1 MSSSVKGSGNGG
13 RPHLLCGT
21 LEPDNRRVTRTI
33 VIIVIIWI
41 ITTFRYGPGW
51 VTPAE
56 VAFFALILNPSAVQ
70 SSSRQLLKG
79 A

>member
-1 MSSSVKGSGNGG
+1 MSSSVKGSGIGG
-13 RPHLLCGT
+13 GPHLPCGT

-33 VIIVIIWI
+33 VIIIIIWL

-51 VTPAE
+51 ITPAE
-56 VAFFALILNPSAVQ
+56 VAFFALILNPSAAQ
-70 SSSRQLLKG
+70 SSGRQLLRG

>member
-1 MSSSVKGSGNGG
+1 MSSSVRGSGDGDG
-13 RPHLLCGT
+13 SHLLCGT
-21 LEPDNRRVTRTI
+21 LESDNRRVTQTI
-33 VIIVIIWI
+33 VIIIIIWL

-56 VAFFALILNPSAVQ
+56 VAFFALLLNPFAVQ

>member
-1 MSSSVKGSGNGG
+1 MTT
-13 RPHLLCGT
+13 LLRRT
-21 LEPDNRRVTRTI
+21 LEPHDGRATRTV
-33 VIIVIIWI
+33 VIIVIIWL

-51 VTPAE
+51 LTPAE

-70 SSSRQLLKG
+70 ASSRQLLKG